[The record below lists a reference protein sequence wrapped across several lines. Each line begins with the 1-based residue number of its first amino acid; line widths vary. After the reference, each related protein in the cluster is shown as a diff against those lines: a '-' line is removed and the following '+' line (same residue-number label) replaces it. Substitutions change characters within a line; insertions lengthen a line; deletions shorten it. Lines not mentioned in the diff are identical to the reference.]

1 MDKKISVYTVAT
13 MGLLVSL
20 MVVLSQIF
28 GFETQLIKITFDF
41 IPQVVLASLFGPFWT
56 GICAAVA
63 DIIGGTLLG
72 KGAFFI
78 GFTLN
83 SFISGWLYG
92 KFFYKKEITLR
103 NTFICVLLNT
113 IIITLFLTPLWLS
126 IMYHIPFT
134 DPKLWAIRLVKA
146 GIMLVVQTGTIVFFG
161 KAIPIKTIANRYMVK
176 G

>member
-1 MDKKISVYTVAT
+1 MDKKISVHSIAT
-13 MGLLVSL
+13 MGLLVAL
-20 MVVLSQIF
+20 MVVLSQVF

-72 KGAFFI
+72 KGTFFI

-92 KFFYKKEITLR
+92 KFFYKKEITLKSA
-103 NTFICVLLNT
+103 FICVLLNT
-113 IIITLFLTPLWLS
+113 VIISLFLTPLWLS
-126 IMYHIPFT
+126 IMYNIPFT
-134 DPKLWAIRLVKA
+134 DPKLWAIRLVKSA
-146 GIMLVVQTGTIVFFG
+146 IMLVVQTGTIVFFG
-161 KAIPIKTIANRYMVK
+161 KAIPFKTIANRYIAR
-176 G
+176 